1 MFSLVTYSS
10 RTESNI
16 TAVNISNG
24 IFTNRFSIL
33 YSIFDLDISYNRP
46 KFDSFTVWNSN
57 GITITDNNT
66 VGTLPY
72 AIFISRNNTIYIPG
86 RNIDGIYIWM
96 NDSINPT
103 KKINTNQQIQFS
115 IFVTS
120 SGHMYTSH
128 DSRPYQISQWMSSET
143 STSATIAYGD
153 GLCPG
158 IFVDINSTLYCSI
171 YYKNKVLSK
180 PLSSSLNIL
189 TIVAGIGVAGNA
201 ANMLNDP
208 RGLFVD
214 DNFDLYVADFNNNR
228 IQLFRPGQQNAI
240 TVAGNSS
247 LNQTITLNHP
257 IHVVL
262 DIDKYLFII
271 DQYNHRIVRS
281 GPNGFRC
288 IIGCTG
294 SSGSTADRLHN
305 PTSMAFDSFG
315 NIYVVDEEN
324 HRIQKFLRLNKTLSK
339 HL

>member
-10 RTESNI
+10 QKESNI

-24 IFTNRFSIL
+24 MFTDHLSIL
-33 YSIFDLDISYNRP
+33 YIVFDLDISYNRP

-72 AIFISRNNTIYIPG
+72 SIFINRNNTIYIPG

-103 KKINTNQQIQFS
+103 KKINTNQQIHFS
-115 IFVTS
+115 TFVTS

-143 STSATIAYGD
+143 NTSATIAYGD
-153 GLCPG
+153 GLCFSV
-158 IFVDINSTLYCSI
+158 FVDINNTLYCSI
-171 YYKNKVLSK
+171 YYKHKILSK
-180 PLSSSLNIL
+180 PLSSSSNIL

-214 DNFDLYVADFNNNR
+214 DNFDLYVADWGNHR
-228 IQLFRPGQQNAI
+228 VQLFRQGQQNAI
-240 TVAGNSS
+240 TVAGSRS
-247 LNQTITLNHP
+247 LNQIITLNHP

-262 DIDKYLFII
+262 DMDKYLFIV
-271 DQYNHRIVRS
+271 DQFNHRIVRS

-288 IIGCTG
+288 IIGCTS

-315 NIYVVDEEN
+315 NIYVVDEQN